1 VRRVDKNELLNQ
13 LSDELRQL
21 ANEVDAALESEEDAV
36 QLAAGDKVDAFVVR
50 FREALA
56 SLSPADRS
64 SVEMRLDR
72 RVIDLRRAAGRLV
85 RRAAGSKVELAKD
98 AGQVP
103 FILQRSPG
111 RDMKL
116 DRGVPRAKLSVGS
129 DVDAWCGKCK
139 ELREHRIV
147 AMVGD
152 EPKQVVCNTCG
163 SRHTFRS
170 EPARRG
176 SAATAAADGGSTT
189 SSARAPSSSRTT
201 TNDAKRDERA
211 KLQRE
216 LAEAEN
222 PREFD
227 PRGRYKAGEIIVHA
241 EHGRGKIE
249 NVLRGSLLVRF
260 SDGLKPLNLL

>member
-1 VRRVDKNELLNQ
+1 VDKNQILNQ
-13 LSDELRQL
+13 LSDELRTL

-56 SLSPADRS
+56 GLSPADRS

-72 RVIDLRRAAGRLV
+72 RVIDLRRAAGRLL
-85 RRAAGSKVELAKD
+85 RRASGAKAELAKD
-98 AGQVP
+98 AGMVP
-103 FILQRSPG
+103 FILQRQPG

-116 DRGVPRAKLSVGS
+116 DRGVPRSKLSVGS

-176 SAATAAADGGSTT
+176 AAGAGADGESAAATGGARTTA
-189 SSARAPSSSRTT
+189 SARSGG
-201 TNDAKRDERA
+201 NDPKREERA

-227 PRGRYKAGEIIVHA
+227 PRGRYKAGEIIVHP

-260 SDGLKPLNLL
+260 VDGLKPLNLA

>member
-1 VRRVDKNELLNQ
+1 MDKNQILNQ
-13 LSDELRQL
+13 LSDELRTL
-21 ANEVDAALESEEDAV
+21 TNEVDAALESEEDSV
-36 QLAAGDKVDAFVVR
+36 QLAAGEKVDAFVVR

-56 SLSPADRS
+56 GLSPADRS

-72 RVIDLRRAAGRLV
+72 RVIDLRRAAGRLL
-85 RRAAGSKVELAKD
+85 RRDSGAKAELAKD
-98 AGQVP
+98 AGMVP
-103 FILQRSPG
+103 FILQRQPG

-170 EPARRG
+170 EPTRRG
-176 SAATAAADGGSTT
+176 AVAAEGDGAAAATGG
-189 SSARAPSSSRTT
+189 ARASSPARA
-201 TNDAKRDERA
+201 TNNDPRREEKA

-260 SDGLKPLNLL
+260 VDGLKPLNLS